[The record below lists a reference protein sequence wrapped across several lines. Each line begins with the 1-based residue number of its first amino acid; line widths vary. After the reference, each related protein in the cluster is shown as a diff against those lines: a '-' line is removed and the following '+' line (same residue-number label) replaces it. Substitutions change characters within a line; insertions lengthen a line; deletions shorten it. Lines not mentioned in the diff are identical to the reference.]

1 MNFVLSPG
9 ANELKIYKHMIF
21 RLLKTLAVRGK
32 RKFGLI
38 MFQKSKKTFP
48 SVCRGVTIGI
58 KGSKDLNK
66 ATSFQNKYKNKCLI
80 L

>member
-1 MNFVLSPG
+1 MDFVLSPE

-48 SVCRGVTIGI
+48 SVCKGVTIGI